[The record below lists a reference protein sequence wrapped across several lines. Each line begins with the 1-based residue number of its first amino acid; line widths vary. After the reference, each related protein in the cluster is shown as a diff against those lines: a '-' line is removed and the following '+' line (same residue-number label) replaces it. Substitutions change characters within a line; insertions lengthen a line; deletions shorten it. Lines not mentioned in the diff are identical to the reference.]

1 MEIMTK
7 MPTASTIPTASNTN
21 MPKMPTASNTNSN
34 YDYVII
40 VFHCFSNFFMNLQI
54 SMSQFIKDT

>member
-1 MEIMTK
+1 MTK

-40 VFHCFSNFFMNLQI
+40 VFHCFQI
-54 SMSQFIKDT
+54 SL